1 MGRLGG
7 RRGQRHVVALFLL
20 PASLLYLLYVL
31 APIPLSFYYSLFR
44 WDGLTTARFIGAG
57 NWAELARDAIFWK
70 SLGNNLKLVALSVL
84 IQLPLG
90 LGLAL
95 LTTQRG
101 RTRKWAQGALFVP
114 MMLSS
119 VAIGIL
125 WKYVYD
131 PNFGLLNGLLEV
143 VGLPGLRRAWLGE
156 PATALYAVIA
166 TVSWQYTPL
175 YMLLFSAG
183 LLGIPP
189 ELYEAAAIDGA
200 TGLQSF
206 LHVTLPMLRA
216 TAATALTLAVVG
228 SLKYFD
234 LIYVMTE
241 GGPLYSTEV
250 MATYMYRKAFH
261 EFRMGY
267 GSTVAVAMFLAA
279 AAAAAGILTS
289 GIGPGRKEPR

>member
-1 MGRLGG
+1 MGRAGARWG
-7 RRGQRHVVALFLL
+7 RRYVAVLFLL

-44 WDGLTTARFIGAG
+44 WDGLTAARFVGAG
-57 NWAELARDAIFWK
+57 NWVQLARDGIFWK
-70 SLGNNLKLVALSVL
+70 ALGNNLTLVALSVL
-84 IQLPLG
+84 IQLPAG

-95 LTTQRG
+95 LTTERG
-101 RTRKWAQGALFVP
+101 RTRKFAQGALFVP

-131 PNFGLLNGLLEV
+131 PNFGLLNGFLEA
-143 VGLPGLRRAWLGE
+143 VGLGDLRRAWLGE
-156 PATALYAVIA
+156 PGIALYAVIA

-183 LLGIPP
+183 LLGIPA

-200 TGLQSF
+200 SGLQSF
-206 LHVTLPMLRA
+206 WHVTLPMLRG
-216 TAATALTLAVVG
+216 TAVTALTLAVVG

-261 EFRMGY
+261 EFGMGY
-267 GSTVAVAMFLAA
+267 GSTIAVAMFIAA
-279 AAAAAGILTS
+279 AAAAAAVLAGGL
-289 GIGPGRKEPR
+289 GRREAA

>member
-1 MGRLGG
+1 
-7 RRGQRHVVALFLL
+7 
-20 PASLLYLLYVL
+20 
-31 APIPLSFYYSLFR
+31 
-44 WDGLTTARFIGAG
+44 
-57 NWAELARDAIFWK
+57 
-70 SLGNNLKLVALSVL
+70 
-84 IQLPLG
+84 
-90 LGLAL
+90 
-95 LTTQRG
+95 
-101 RTRKWAQGALFVP
+101 

-131 PNFGLLNGLLEV
+131 PNFGLLNGFLEA
-143 VGLPGLRRAWLGE
+143 VGLGELRRAWLGE
-156 PATALYAVIA
+156 PGIALYAVIA

-183 LLGIPP
+183 LLGIPA

-200 TGLQSF
+200 SGLQSF
-206 LHVTLPMLRA
+206 WHVTLPMLRG
-216 TAATALTLAVVG
+216 TAVTALTLAVVG

-261 EFRMGY
+261 EFGMGY
-267 GSTVAVAMFLAA
+267 GSTIAVAMFIAA
-279 AAAAAGILTS
+279 AAAAAAVLAGGL
-289 GIGPGRKEPR
+289 GRREAA

>member
-1 MGRLGG
+1 MGPWGA
-7 RRGQRHVVALFLL
+7 RGSQRWIAFLFLL
-20 PASLLYLLYVL
+20 PAGLFYVVYVMT
-31 APIPLSFYYSLFR
+31 PIPLSFYYSLFR
-44 WDGLTTARFIGAG
+44 WDGLQAAQWVGGA
-57 NWAELARDAIFWK
+57 NWRELARDAIFWK
-70 SLGNNLKLVALSVL
+70 ALGNNLELVVLSVL

-90 LGLAL
+90 MGLAL
-95 LTTQRG
+95 LTTGPQRA
-101 RTRKWAQGALFVP
+101 RKWAQGAFFVP

-125 WKYVYD
+125 WKYIYD
-131 PNFGLLNGLLEV
+131 PSFGLLNGALEAL
-143 VGLPGLRRAWLGE
+143 GLPKWRQAWLGE
-156 PATALYAVIA
+156 PSTAMYAVIV

-183 LLGIPP
+183 LLGVPS

-200 TGLQSF
+200 SGARTF
-206 LHVTLPMLRA
+206 WHVTLPMLRG
-216 TAATALTLAVVG
+216 TVVTALTLAAVG

-261 EFRMGY
+261 EFQMGY
-267 GSTVAVAMFLAA
+267 GSTVAVALFLAA
-279 AAAAAGILTS
+279 AAAAAMILGGGS
-289 GIGPGRKEPR
+289 RAARGGGV